1 MNIKK
6 DDAFKTISEVAA
18 ELNIQQHVLRFWEK
32 KFSVI
37 KPMTRGGGRRYYRP
51 EDIMLLKSIQN
62 LLYSEMY
69 TISGVQRLLKEN
81 GKAYVL
87 NKYSDNMEDIAS
99 KDAINNHDIAD
110 ESTSYRRDLFDDQN
124 IINEN
129 TKELNQFISNSILE
143 LESLQKILRA
153 QS

>member
-51 EDIMLLKSIQN
+51 EDIVLLKSIQN

-87 NKYSDNMEDIAS
+87 NKYADYVEDDVS
-99 KDAINNHDIAD
+99 KDSKNNNDITD
-110 ESTSYRRDLFDDQN
+110 NSNGYRRDLFDDQN
-124 IINEN
+124 LVNEN
-129 TKELNQFISNSILE
+129 AKDLNQFISNSILE
-143 LESLQKILRA
+143 LEALQNILRA
-153 QS
+153 Q

>member
-6 DDAFKTISEVAA
+6 DGAFKTISEVAS

-51 EDIMLLKSIQN
+51 EDVVLLKSIQN

-81 GKAYVL
+81 GKAYIL
-87 NKYSDNMEDIAS
+87 NKYANDMEDDVS
-99 KDAINNHDIAD
+99 KDSKNNHDITD
-110 ESTSYRRDLFDDQN
+110 DDYNYRRDLFDDQN
-124 IINEN
+124 LVNEN
-129 TKELNQFISNSILE
+129 AKDLNQLISNSILE
-143 LESLQKILRA
+143 LEALQNILRA
-153 QS
+153 Q

>member
-6 DDAFKTISEVAA
+6 DGAFKTISEVAT

-51 EDIMLLKSIQN
+51 EDIVLLKSIQN

-87 NKYSDNMEDIAS
+87 NKYLMIW
-99 KDAINNHDIAD
+99 KMM
-110 ESTSYRRDLFDDQN
+110 L
-124 IINEN
+124 
-129 TKELNQFISNSILE
+129 L
-143 LESLQKILRA
+143 KIL
-153 QS
+153 

>member
-6 DDAFKTISEVAA
+6 DGAFKTISEVAA

-51 EDIMLLKSIQN
+51 EDVDLLKSIQT

-69 TISGVQRLLKEN
+69 TISGVQRLFKEN
-81 GKAYVL
+81 GKSFVL
-87 NKYSDNMEDIAS
+87 NKYADDLKDNVFKNAKNKQDS
-99 KDAINNHDIAD
+99 ND
-110 ESTSYRRDLFDDQN
+110 SSYRKYLFDDQDFAN
-124 IINEN
+124 DNVN
-129 TKELNQFISNSILE
+129 DLKQFISNSIVE
-143 LESLQKILRA
+143 LEALQSIIRA
-153 QS
+153 H

>member
-6 DDAFKTISEVAA
+6 EDAFKTISEVAT

-51 EDIMLLKSIQN
+51 EDIVLLKSIQN

-87 NKYSDNMEDIAS
+87 KKYADDMEDDAS
-99 KDAINNHDIAD
+99 KDTINTHDITD
-110 ESTSYRRDLFDDQN
+110 NSSNYTRDLFDGQYLT
-124 IINEN
+124 NEN

-143 LESLQKILRA
+143 LEALQNILRA
-153 QS
+153 Q

>member
-6 DDAFKTISEVAA
+6 DGAFKTISEVAA

-51 EDIMLLKSIQN
+51 EDIELLKSIQT

-69 TISGVQRLLKEN
+69 TISGVQRSFKEK
-81 GKAYVL
+81 GKSFVL
-87 NKYSDNMEDIAS
+87 NKYTDDLKDNVF
-99 KDAINNHDIAD
+99 KNVKNNQVSND
-110 ESTSYRRDLFDDQN
+110 SSYRKDLFDDQDVTN
-124 IINEN
+124 DNEN
-129 TKELNQFISNSILE
+129 DLKQFISNSIVE
-143 LESLQKILRA
+143 LEALQSIIRA
-153 QS
+153 H

>member
-6 DDAFKTISEVAA
+6 DGAFKTISEVAA

-51 EDIMLLKSIQN
+51 EDIELLKSIQT

-69 TISGVQRLLKEN
+69 TISGVQRLFKEK
-81 GKAYVL
+81 GKSFVL
-87 NKYSDNMEDIAS
+87 NKYTDGLKDNVF
-99 KDAINNHDIAD
+99 KNVKNNQVSND
-110 ESTSYRRDLFDDQN
+110 SSYRKDLFDDQDVTN
-124 IINEN
+124 DNEN
-129 TKELNQFISNSILE
+129 DLKQFISNSIVE
-143 LESLQKILRA
+143 LEALQSIIRA
-153 QS
+153 H

>member
-6 DDAFKTISEVAA
+6 DGAFKTISEVAA

-51 EDIMLLKSIQN
+51 EDVDLLKSIQT

-69 TISGVQRLLKEN
+69 TISGVQRLFKEN
-81 GKAYVL
+81 GKSFVL
-87 NKYSDNMEDIAS
+87 NKYADDLKDNVFKNAKNKQDS
-99 KDAINNHDIAD
+99 ND
-110 ESTSYRRDLFDDQN
+110 SSYRKDLFDDQDFAN
-124 IINEN
+124 DNVN
-129 TKELNQFISNSILE
+129 DLKQFISNSIVE
-143 LESLQKILRA
+143 LEALQSIIRA
-153 QS
+153 H

>member
-6 DDAFKTISEVAA
+6 DGAFKTISEVAT

-51 EDIMLLKSIQN
+51 EDIVLLKSIQN

-81 GKAYVL
+81 GKAYVI
-87 NKYSDNMEDIAS
+87 NKYADDMEGAVS
-99 KDAINNHDIAD
+99 KSSKNNDD
-110 ESTSYRRDLFDDQN
+110 MDRNSYRRDLFDDQDFKN
-124 IINEN
+124 S
-129 TKELNQFISNSILE
+129 KDLNQFISNSILE
-143 LESLQKILRA
+143 LEALQNILRVR
-153 QS
+153 

>member
-37 KPMTRGGGRRYYRP
+37 KPMTRGGGRRYHRP
-51 EDIMLLKSIQN
+51 EDIVLLKSIQN

-87 NKYSDNMEDIAS
+87 NKYADYVEDDVS
-99 KDAINNHDIAD
+99 KDSKNNNDITD
-110 ESTSYRRDLFDDQN
+110 NSNGYRRDLFDDQN
-124 IINEN
+124 LVNEN
-129 TKELNQFISNSILE
+129 AKDLNQFISNSILE
-143 LESLQKILRA
+143 LEALQNILRA
-153 QS
+153 Q

>member
-6 DDAFKTISEVAA
+6 DGAFKTISEVAS

-51 EDIMLLKSIQN
+51 EDVVLLKSIQN

-87 NKYSDNMEDIAS
+87 NKYADYVEDDVS
-99 KDAINNHDIAD
+99 KDSKNNNDITD
-110 ESTSYRRDLFDDQN
+110 NSNGYRRDLFDDQN
-124 IINEN
+124 LVNEN
-129 TKELNQFISNSILE
+129 AKDLNQFISNSILE
-143 LESLQKILRA
+143 LEALQNILRA
-153 QS
+153 Q

>member
-6 DDAFKTISEVAA
+6 DGAFKTISEVAS

-51 EDIMLLKSIQN
+51 EDVVLLKSIQN

-81 GKAYVL
+81 GKAYIL
-87 NKYSDNMEDIAS
+87 NKYADYVEDDVS
-99 KDAINNHDIAD
+99 KDSKNNNDITD
-110 ESTSYRRDLFDDQN
+110 NSNGYRRDLFDDQN
-124 IINEN
+124 LVNEN
-129 TKELNQFISNSILE
+129 AKDLNQFISNSILE
-143 LESLQKILRA
+143 LEALQNILRA
-153 QS
+153 Q

>member
-6 DDAFKTISEVAA
+6 DDAFKTISEVAS

-51 EDIMLLKSIQN
+51 EDVVLLKSIQN

-81 GKAYVL
+81 GKAYIL
-87 NKYSDNMEDIAS
+87 NKYANDMEDDVS
-99 KDAINNHDIAD
+99 KDSKNNHDITD
-110 ESTSYRRDLFDDQN
+110 DDYNYRRDLFDDQN
-124 IINEN
+124 LVNEN
-129 TKELNQFISNSILE
+129 TKDLNQFISNSILE
-143 LESLQKILRA
+143 LEALQNILRA
-153 QS
+153 Q

>member
-6 DDAFKTISEVAA
+6 DGAFKTISEVAS

-51 EDIMLLKSIQN
+51 EDVVLLKSIQN

-81 GKAYVL
+81 GKAYIL
-87 NKYSDNMEDIAS
+87 NKYANDMEDDVS
-99 KDAINNHDIAD
+99 KDSKNNHDITD
-110 ESTSYRRDLFDDQN
+110 DDYNYRRDLFDDQN
-124 IINEN
+124 LVNEN
-129 TKELNQFISNSILE
+129 TKDLNQFISNSILE
-143 LESLQKILRA
+143 LEALQNILRA
-153 QS
+153 Q

>member
-6 DDAFKTISEVAA
+6 DGAFKTISEVAA

-51 EDIMLLKSIQN
+51 EDIELLKSIQT

-69 TISGVQRLLKEN
+69 TISGVQRLFKEK
-81 GKAYVL
+81 GKSFVL
-87 NKYSDNMEDIAS
+87 NKYTDDLKDNVF
-99 KDAINNHDIAD
+99 KNVKNNQVSND
-110 ESTSYRRDLFDDQN
+110 SSYRKDLFDDQDVTN
-124 IINEN
+124 DNEN
-129 TKELNQFISNSILE
+129 DLKQFISNSIVE
-143 LESLQKILRA
+143 LEALQSIIRA
-153 QS
+153 H

>member
-6 DDAFKTISEVAA
+6 DGAFKTISEVAT

-51 EDIMLLKSIQN
+51 EDIELLKSIQT

-69 TISGVQRLLKEN
+69 TISGVQRLFKEK
-81 GKAYVL
+81 GKSFVL
-87 NKYSDNMEDIAS
+87 NKYTDGLKDNVF
-99 KDAINNHDIAD
+99 KNVKNNQVSND
-110 ESTSYRRDLFDDQN
+110 SSYRKDLFDDQDVTN
-124 IINEN
+124 DNEN
-129 TKELNQFISNSILE
+129 DLKQFISNSIVE
-143 LESLQKILRA
+143 LEALQSIIRA
-153 QS
+153 H

>member
-6 DDAFKTISEVAA
+6 DGAFKTISEVAA

-51 EDIMLLKSIQN
+51 EDVDLLKSIQT

-69 TISGVQRLLKEN
+69 TISGVQRLFKEN
-81 GKAYVL
+81 GKSFVL
-87 NKYSDNMEDIAS
+87 NKYADDLKDNVFKNAKNKQDS
-99 KDAINNHDIAD
+99 ND
-110 ESTSYRRDLFDDQN
+110 SSYRKDLFDDQDFTN
-124 IINEN
+124 DNVN
-129 TKELNQFISNSILE
+129 DLKQFISNSIVE
-143 LESLQKILRA
+143 LEALQSIIRA
-153 QS
+153 H

>member
-6 DDAFKTISEVAA
+6 DGAFKTISEVAT

-51 EDIMLLKSIQN
+51 EDIVLLKSIQN

-81 GKAYVL
+81 GKAYVI
-87 NKYSDNMEDIAS
+87 NKYADDIQEAVSEDS
-99 KDAINNHDIAD
+99 KNNHDID
-110 ESTSYRRDLFDDQN
+110 VNSYRRDLFDGQDLTDK
-124 IINEN
+124 N
-129 TKELNQFISNSILE
+129 TKDLNQFISNSILE
-143 LESLQKILRA
+143 LEAMRNILRA
-153 QS
+153 Q

>member
-6 DDAFKTISEVAA
+6 DGAFKTISEVAT

-51 EDIMLLKSIQN
+51 EDIELLKSIQT

-69 TISGVQRLLKEN
+69 TISGVQRLFKEK
-81 GKAYVL
+81 GKSFVL
-87 NKYSDNMEDIAS
+87 NKYTDDLKDNVF
-99 KDAINNHDIAD
+99 KNVKNNQVSND
-110 ESTSYRRDLFDDQN
+110 SSYRKDLFDDQDVTN
-124 IINEN
+124 DNEN
-129 TKELNQFISNSILE
+129 DLKQFISNSIVE
-143 LESLQKILRA
+143 LEALQSIIRA
-153 QS
+153 H

>member
-6 DDAFKTISEVAA
+6 DGAFKTISEVAA

-51 EDIMLLKSIQN
+51 EDIELLKSIQT

-69 TISGVQRLLKEN
+69 TISGVQRLFKEK
-81 GKAYVL
+81 GKSFVL
-87 NKYSDNMEDIAS
+87 NKYTDDLKDNVF
-99 KDAINNHDIAD
+99 KNVKNNQVSND
-110 ESTSYRRDLFDDQN
+110 SSYRKDLFDDQDVTN
-124 IINEN
+124 DNEN
-129 TKELNQFISNSILE
+129 DLKQFISNSIVE
-143 LESLQKILRA
+143 LKALQSIIRA
-153 QS
+153 H

>member
-6 DDAFKTISEVAA
+6 DGAFKTISEVAS

-51 EDIMLLKSIQN
+51 EDVVLLKSIQN

-81 GKAYVL
+81 GKAYIL
-87 NKYSDNMEDIAS
+87 NKYANDMEDDVS
-99 KDAINNHDIAD
+99 KDSKNNHDITD
-110 ESTSYRRDLFDDQN
+110 NDYNYRRDLFDDQN
-124 IINEN
+124 LVNEN
-129 TKELNQFISNSILE
+129 AKDLNQFISNSILE
-143 LESLQKILRA
+143 LEALQNILRA
-153 QS
+153 Q

>member
-6 DDAFKTISEVAA
+6 DGAFKTISEVAA

-51 EDIMLLKSIQN
+51 EDIELLKSIQT

-69 TISGVQRLLKEN
+69 TISGVQRLFKEK
-81 GKAYVL
+81 GKSFVL
-87 NKYSDNMEDIAS
+87 NKYTDDLKDNLF
-99 KDAINNHDIAD
+99 KNVKNNQVSNDN
-110 ESTSYRRDLFDDQN
+110 SYRKDLFDDQDVTN
-124 IINEN
+124 DNEN
-129 TKELNQFISNSILE
+129 DLKQFISNSIVE
-143 LESLQKILRA
+143 LEALQSIIRA
-153 QS
+153 H

>member
-6 DDAFKTISEVAA
+6 DGAFKTISEVAT

-51 EDIMLLKSIQN
+51 EDIVLLKSIQN

-81 GKAYVL
+81 GKAYVI
-87 NKYSDNMEDIAS
+87 NKYADDIEESVSEDS
-99 KDAINNHDIAD
+99 KNNHDIAVN
-110 ESTSYRRDLFDDQN
+110 SYRRDLFDGQDLTDKN
-124 IINEN
+124 S
-129 TKELNQFISNSILE
+129 KDLNQFISNSILE
-143 LESLQKILRA
+143 LEALRNILRA
-153 QS
+153 Q

>member
-6 DDAFKTISEVAA
+6 DGAFKTISEVAT

-51 EDIMLLKSIQN
+51 EDIALLKSIQN

-81 GKAYVL
+81 GKAYVI
-87 NKYSDNMEDIAS
+87 NKYADIEEAVSEDS
-99 KDAINNHDIAD
+99 KNNHDIAVN
-110 ESTSYRRDLFDDQN
+110 SYRRDLFDGQDLTDKN
-124 IINEN
+124 S
-129 TKELNQFISNSILE
+129 KDLNQFISNSILE
-143 LESLQKILRA
+143 LEALRNILRA
-153 QS
+153 

>member
-6 DDAFKTISEVAA
+6 DGAFKTISEVAT

-51 EDIMLLKSIQN
+51 EDIVLLKSIQN

-69 TISGVQRLLKEN
+69 TISGVQRLFKEN

-87 NKYSDNMEDIAS
+87 NKYANDMEDAS
-99 KDAINNHDIAD
+99 KDAVNNHDITD
-110 ESTSYRRDLFDDQN
+110 YDTSYRRDLFDDQN
-124 IINEN
+124 LINEN
-129 TKELNQFISNSILE
+129 TKDLNQFISNSILE
-143 LESLQKILRA
+143 LEALQNILRA
-153 QS
+153 

>member
-6 DDAFKTISEVAA
+6 DGAFKTISEVAA

-51 EDIMLLKSIQN
+51 EDIELLKSIQT

-69 TISGVQRLLKEN
+69 TISGVQRLFKEK
-81 GKAYVL
+81 GKSFVL
-87 NKYSDNMEDIAS
+87 NKYTDDLKDNVF
-99 KDAINNHDIAD
+99 KNVKNNQVSND
-110 ESTSYRRDLFDDQN
+110 SSYRKDLFDDQDVTN
-124 IINEN
+124 DSEN
-129 TKELNQFISNSILE
+129 DLKQFISNSIVE
-143 LESLQKILRA
+143 LEALQSIIRA
-153 QS
+153 H

>member
-6 DDAFKTISEVAA
+6 DGAFKTISEVAS

-51 EDIMLLKSIQN
+51 EDIVLLKSIQN

-81 GKAYVL
+81 GKAYVI
-87 NKYSDNMEDIAS
+87 NKYADDIEEAVSEDS
-99 KDAINNHDIAD
+99 KNNHDIAVN
-110 ESTSYRRDLFDDQN
+110 SYRRDLFDGQDLTDK
-124 IINEN
+124 N
-129 TKELNQFISNSILE
+129 TKDLNQFISNSILE
-143 LESLQKILRA
+143 LEALRNILRA
-153 QS
+153 Q

>member
-6 DDAFKTISEVAA
+6 DGAFKTISEVAA

-51 EDIMLLKSIQN
+51 EDIELLKSIQT

-69 TISGVQRLLKEN
+69 TISGVQRLFKEK
-81 GKAYVL
+81 GKSFVL
-87 NKYSDNMEDIAS
+87 NKYTDDLKDNVFKNVKNKQDS
-99 KDAINNHDIAD
+99 ND
-110 ESTSYRRDLFDDQN
+110 SSYRKDLFDDQDVTN
-124 IINEN
+124 DNEN
-129 TKELNQFISNSILE
+129 DLKQFISNSIVE
-143 LESLQKILRA
+143 LEALQSIIRA
-153 QS
+153 H

>member
-6 DDAFKTISEVAA
+6 DGAFKTISEVAA

-51 EDIMLLKSIQN
+51 EDVDLLKSIQT

-69 TISGVQRLLKEN
+69 TISGVQRLFKEN
-81 GKAYVL
+81 GKSFVL
-87 NKYSDNMEDIAS
+87 NKYADDLKDNVFKNAKNKQDS
-99 KDAINNHDIAD
+99 ND
-110 ESTSYRRDLFDDQN
+110 SSYKKDLFDDQDFTN
-124 IINEN
+124 DNVN
-129 TKELNQFISNSILE
+129 DLKQFISNSIVE
-143 LESLQKILRA
+143 LEALQSIIRA
-153 QS
+153 H

>member
-6 DDAFKTISEVAA
+6 DGAFKTISEVAA

-51 EDIMLLKSIQN
+51 EDIELLKSIQT

-69 TISGVQRLLKEN
+69 TISGVQRLFKEK
-81 GKAYVL
+81 GKLFVL
-87 NKYSDNMEDIAS
+87 NKYTDDLKDNVF
-99 KDAINNHDIAD
+99 KNVKNNQVSND
-110 ESTSYRRDLFDDQN
+110 SSYRKDLFDDQDVTN
-124 IINEN
+124 DNEN
-129 TKELNQFISNSILE
+129 DLKQFISNSIVE
-143 LESLQKILRA
+143 LKALQSIIRA
-153 QS
+153 H

>member
-6 DDAFKTISEVAA
+6 DGAFKTISEVAT

-51 EDIMLLKSIQN
+51 EDIVLLKSIQN

-87 NKYSDNMEDIAS
+87 NKYTKHIEDDAS
-99 KDAINNHDIAD
+99 KDTINNHDITD
-110 ESTSYRRDLFDDQN
+110 YNTSYRRDLFDDQN
-124 IINEN
+124 LINEN
-129 TKELNQFISNSILE
+129 TKDLNQFISNSILE
-143 LESLQKILRA
+143 LEALQNILRA
-153 QS
+153 Q

>member
-6 DDAFKTISEVAA
+6 DGAFKTISEVAS

-51 EDIMLLKSIQN
+51 EDIVLLKSIQN

-81 GKAYVL
+81 GKAYVI
-87 NKYSDNMEDIAS
+87 NKYTDDIQEAVSEDS
-99 KDAINNHDIAD
+99 KNNHDIAVN
-110 ESTSYRRDLFDDQN
+110 SYRRDLFDGQDLTDK
-124 IINEN
+124 N
-129 TKELNQFISNSILE
+129 TKDLNQFISNSILE
-143 LESLQKILRA
+143 LEALRNILRA
-153 QS
+153 Q

>member
-6 DDAFKTISEVAA
+6 DGAFKTISEVAA

-51 EDIMLLKSIQN
+51 DDIELLKSIQT

-69 TISGVQRLLKEN
+69 TISGVQRLFKEN
-81 GKAYVL
+81 GKLFVL
-87 NKYSDNMEDIAS
+87 NKYTDDLKNNVS
-99 KDAINNHDIAD
+99 KNVKNNQDSND
-110 ESTSYRRDLFDDQN
+110 SSYKKDLFDDQDVTN
-124 IINEN
+124 DNEN
-129 TKELNQFISNSILE
+129 DLKQFISNSIVE
-143 LESLQKILRA
+143 LEALQSIIRA
-153 QS
+153 H